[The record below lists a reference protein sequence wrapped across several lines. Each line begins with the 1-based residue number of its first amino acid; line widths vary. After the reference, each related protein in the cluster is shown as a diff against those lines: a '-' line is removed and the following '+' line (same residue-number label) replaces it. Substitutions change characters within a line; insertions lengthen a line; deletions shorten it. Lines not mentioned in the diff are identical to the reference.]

1 MKKTASLVCC
11 KVSFS
16 LLSLFKYICRKNDGE
31 GQGASSV
38 ERQRSQDSVQSQQ
51 LQDSAASSKRS
62 LFSSPSK
69 SGSGEGAEI
78 KPKEHGVA
86 KETTKKTTTK
96 AERRALQVCV
106 CV

>member
-1 MKKTASLVCC
+1 M
-11 KVSFS
+11 
-16 LLSLFKYICRKNDGE
+16 
-31 GQGASSV
+31 

-51 LQDSAASSKRS
+51 LQDSAASKRS

-69 SGSGEGAEI
+69 SGSGEGAEM
-78 KPKEHGVA
+78 KPKEHGAA